1 MNLYEFVGNDGV
13 TSWDYLGNFIGGNED
28 VEAIYENQIK
38 KYPRTHNAWIS
49 EETYQKIKAVGYKG
63 HREMANQKTKC
74 KRWNV
79 DADFD
84 WRYEDDIPWY
94 RAGYSDETSA
104 HHFQQKSVSEGQVQ
118 VAINSCNGLDFE
130 RSIHRLQDYWS
141 HAGKGFNAQGGHAV
155 GGHAYRK
162 VKYNEQGYGRI
173 DGLYLS
179 PDLDNVAWENAHAAT
194 KTWLAAWNQNCCC
207 KKNNDGAMDV
217 RTHTLYGWVNK

>member
-1 MNLYEFVGNDGV
+1 MIATPPSATAVAVVEKPTTDTQQTSEDDADPSTGVTATSPRPRQPRPGNASRSRSVCTQKPSKLAENTVHVADYLYRYYDPLTGRWPSRDPIEEDGGMNLYEFVGNDGV

-104 HHFQQKSVSEGQVQ
+104 HHFQQKSVSLNLK
-118 VAINSCNGLDFE
+118 I
-130 RSIHRLQDYWS
+130 Y
-141 HAGKGFNAQGGHAV
+141 
-155 GGHAYRK
+155 
-162 VKYNEQGYGRI
+162 
-173 DGLYLS
+173 
-179 PDLDNVAWENAHAAT
+179 
-194 KTWLAAWNQNCCC
+194 
-207 KKNNDGAMDV
+207 
-217 RTHTLYGWVNK
+217 